1 VSRRDLA
8 RERAVIDKTDPVQ
21 QVIRGDTI
29 STQPFYLNNEY
40 SSVFRGAGWQESI
53 WYHIQVFKGKNRSI
67 IQLLKFHSI
76 NIEPFV

>member
-1 VSRRDLA
+1 M
-8 RERAVIDKTDPVQ
+8 
-21 QVIRGDTI
+21 RGDII

-40 SSVFRGAGWQESI
+40 SSVFRGAG
-53 WYHIQVFKGKNRSI
+53 YQVFKRKNRSI